1 MSTRKLSEVQFEDG
15 VVIAGNRVDK
25 FLDDTV
31 NRFNLL
37 PPVDDKSSWV
47 QNQAIFGYT
56 ERRSDFVCGPLNN
69 VTYIVREPPFM
80 PTSKSGITIPENAIR
95 LKGVNSKDTGINI
108 QVSNGGKYCT
118 EGFIWQVSTWI
129 DNPIVITGLD
139 MWFQTDSSFGTTDF
153 PYPNEWTWAANGPI
167 DTILSGNYVE
177 DFMVQL
183 EVDSPLN
190 AGNAD
195 TTSPE
200 LVKSQFYADAQWSS
214 FSTAWTTDMLPSLDS
229 QRAFGV
235 AVSCKDINIP
245 ISAKSRV
252 RVNIFIPDWS
262 TSAELNAGDVRWFT
276 DPNAPWRLCGYNGA
290 LTWLER
296 KI

>member
-31 NRFNLL
+31 NRLNFL
-37 PPVDDKSSWV
+37 PPSDDKSSWV

-129 DNPIVITGLD
+129 DSPIVITGLD
-139 MWFQTDSSFGTTDF
+139 MWFS
-153 PYPNEWTWAANGPI
+153 N
-167 DTILSGNYVE
+167 
-177 DFMVQL
+177 
-183 EVDSPLN
+183 
-190 AGNAD
+190 
-195 TTSPE
+195 
-200 LVKSQFYADAQWSS
+200 
-214 FSTAWTTDMLPSLDS
+214 
-229 QRAFGV
+229 
-235 AVSCKDINIP
+235 
-245 ISAKSRV
+245 
-252 RVNIFIPDWS
+252 
-262 TSAELNAGDVRWFT
+262 
-276 DPNAPWRLCGYNGA
+276 
-290 LTWLER
+290 
-296 KI
+296 

>member
-31 NRFNLL
+31 NRLNFL
-37 PPVDDKSSWV
+37 PPSDDKSSWV

-129 DNPIVITGLD
+129 DQSDCNHRIGHVV
-139 MWFQTDSSFGTTDF
+139 S
-153 PYPNEWTWAANGPI
+153 NR
-167 DTILSGNYVE
+167 
-177 DFMVQL
+177 
-183 EVDSPLN
+183 
-190 AGNAD
+190 
-195 TTSPE
+195 
-200 LVKSQFYADAQWSS
+200 QFVRHNR
-214 FSTAWTTDMLPSLDS
+214 L
-229 QRAFGV
+229 
-235 AVSCKDINIP
+235 P
-245 ISAKSRV
+245 ISQ
-252 RVNIFIPDWS
+252 
-262 TSAELNAGDVRWFT
+262 
-276 DPNAPWRLCGYNGA
+276 
-290 LTWLER
+290 
-296 KI
+296 